1 MDRRSHGSP
10 PSRGFL
16 LVLISA
22 GLGLGAL
29 VTSSQAQGTSAIRP
43 DGTLGTVVTQRGNVH
58 TITGGTRPGNGPNL
72 FHSFDRFSVGTGD
85 TASFSG
91 PTGIANIL
99 SRVTGGQQSLIDG
112 KLQSTIPG
120 ANLYL
125 LNPSGFLFGRNAT
138 LDISGSFHVSTADYL
153 RLADGAQFHADLGQA
168 STLTVAPP
176 AAFGFLGRNP
186 AGIAVQGS
194 ALQVAG
200 GQAVSVVGGD
210 IQLVG
215 GILVAPRGRIQ
226 LASAASPGEVQFSP
240 LDLAPELQVDSLT
253 RLGRLEL
260 TQGAIL
266 SVSGNG
272 GGTVILRGG
281 RLQVDDSAMFA
292 DNTGPLPGTGVGLD
306 LRITEDAIMANGA
319 FLTTDSLGA
328 GQARNLRL
336 TAGRVQLDKSGVF
349 SRSIASGD
357 GGAVTLH
364 VGTLTLTGGAQL
376 STSTRGTGRGGPL
389 TVAATEAIAI
399 GGLNSGLL
407 SNAFNLGDAGEIVVL
422 APAVTMDKGLIQA
435 QASSESRGNAG
446 GINMRV
452 GRLTLTGGAQLS
464 TSTRGTGR
472 GGPLTVAA
480 TEAIAISGSGSGLFS
495 NTQSRGPGGS
505 LDVQARS
512 IALRDQG
519 TIAARSAGDGA
530 AGNIQLQ
537 ADETFRSDHGHVTTT
552 ADQAG
557 GGTIALRAGR
567 LVQLRES
574 EVTTSVRGGGGDA
587 GNLTVEAPFIVAG
600 GSQLVAN
607 AFGGSGGNIRINAG
621 VFLADPESRVSASSA
636 QGIRGTVDIRAPVT
650 TLSGV
655 VSPLPPEFAPAPALL
670 RDRCAAR
677 LREGTV
683 SSFVERGRDDVPAT
697 PDGVLPSR
705 LASESADAASATA
718 VAPVARQGGLHP
730 DDPRPRQARRHPAPP
745 RAARAQP
752 PDCTAP

>member
-1 MDRRSHGSP
+1 
-10 PSRGFL
+10 
-16 LVLISA
+16 
-22 GLGLGAL
+22 
-29 VTSSQAQGTSAIRP
+29 
-43 DGTLGTVVTQRGNVH
+43 
-58 TITGGTRPGNGPNL
+58 
-72 FHSFDRFSVGTGD
+72 
-85 TASFSG
+85 
-91 PTGIANIL
+91 
-99 SRVTGGQQSLIDG
+99 
-112 KLQSTIPG
+112 
-120 ANLYL
+120 
-125 LNPSGFLFGRNAT
+125 
-138 LDISGSFHVSTADYL
+138 
-153 RLADGAQFHADLGQA
+153 
-168 STLTVAPP
+168 
-176 AAFGFLGRNP
+176 
-186 AGIAVQGS
+186 
-194 ALQVAG
+194 
-200 GQAVSVVGGD
+200 
-210 IQLVG
+210 
-215 GILVAPRGRIQ
+215 
-226 LASAASPGEVQFSP
+226 
-240 LDLAPELQVDSLT
+240 
-253 RLGRLEL
+253 
-260 TQGAIL
+260 
-266 SVSGNG
+266 
-272 GGTVILRGG
+272 
-281 RLQVDDSAMFA
+281 
-292 DNTGPLPGTGVGLD
+292 
-306 LRITEDAIMANGA
+306 
-319 FLTTDSLGA
+319 
-328 GQARNLRL
+328 
-336 TAGRVQLDKSGVF
+336 
-349 SRSIASGD
+349 
-357 GGAVTLH
+357 
-364 VGTLTLTGGAQL
+364 
-376 STSTRGTGRGGPL
+376 
-389 TVAATEAIAI
+389 
-399 GGLNSGLL
+399 
-407 SNAFNLGDAGEIVVL
+407 
-422 APAVTMDKGLIQA
+422 
-435 QASSESRGNAG
+435 
-446 GINMRV
+446 
-452 GRLTLTGGAQLS
+452 
-464 TSTRGTGR
+464 
-472 GGPLTVAA
+472 LTVAA

-519 TIAARSAGDGA
+519 TIAAPSAGHGA